1 MGRTQQ
7 TFVNKKDG
15 PIYVS
20 IEPWPECFEL
30 EPGDRL
36 TIVWDAKDGGD
47 TIQVDF
53 INDRELV
60 IEPWGPIDEMQFLLN
75 GEPARAKSWDFRHR

>member
-1 MGRTQQ
+1 MAQTKQ
-7 TFVNKKDG
+7 TFGNDKDG

-36 TIVWDAKDGGD
+36 TLIWETPDAGD
-47 TIQVDF
+47 VMETYF
-53 INDRELV
+53 INDNELV
-60 IEPWGPIDEMQFLLN
+60 VWPNVGEVQYLIND
-75 GEPARAKSWDFRHR
+75 EPAQDRSWKFKHQS